1 MAQVAQETHKPIA
14 WVVNHS
20 YDAARAIKSVFCVK
34 RCESSQTDTKRP
46 RGGTRDN
53 RGVPPVRNKQIERL
67 IQKCD
72 LHIHQRYIYFAA
84 MSVFIKINVTRM
96 QPSRGE
102 IAQRLMEDV
111 HVADQRRPEQR

>member
-1 MAQVAQETHKPIA
+1 
-14 WVVNHS
+14 
-20 YDAARAIKSVFCVK
+20 
-34 RCESSQTDTKRP
+34 
-46 RGGTRDN
+46 
-53 RGVPPVRNKQIERL
+53 
-67 IQKCD
+67 
-72 LHIHQRYIYFAA
+72 